1 MTPVGWR
8 TFHPMPSSARHTE
21 ERTSASPK
29 VLLRYDSMRG
39 KGEAMA
45 RLVNVGSLVFGVT
58 DDVSRDMTLHDG
70 AVSAE
75 PPGDEQSQAAR
86 RPARG

>member
-8 TFHPMPSSARHTE
+8 TLRPMPSSAGHTE

-39 KGEAMA
+39 NGEARA
-45 RLVNVGSLVFGVT
+45 RLVNVASLVFGVT
-58 DDVSRDMTLHDG
+58 DDVSRDVTLHEG

-75 PPGDEQSQAAR
+75 APGDEQSQAAR